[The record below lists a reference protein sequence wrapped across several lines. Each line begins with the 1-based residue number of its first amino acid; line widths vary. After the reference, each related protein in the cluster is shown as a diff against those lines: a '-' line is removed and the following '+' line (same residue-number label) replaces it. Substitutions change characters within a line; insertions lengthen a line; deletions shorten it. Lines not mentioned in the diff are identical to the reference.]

1 MFLNSTSEHLTTLLK
16 SIAQNIAAK
25 NLLMM
30 EPTNHR
36 SWIISH
42 GQTLTELN
50 IKDQIKLNKD

>member
-1 MFLNSTSEHLTTLLK
+1 MFLNSTSEHLTALLK

-25 NLLMM
+25 NLLMI

-50 IKDQIKLNKD
+50 KGSNQT